1 MFVTWM
7 AEHAPG
13 DSPASLPVTGALKF
27 PVPVGISMQHLD
39 GLMLSCGTTA
49 ATPRQQKERPRSDI
63 GQRGSEAQPAGT
75 PNTLDL

>member
-1 MFVTWM
+1 
-7 AEHAPG
+7 
-13 DSPASLPVTGALKF
+13 
-27 PVPVGISMQHLD
+27 MQHLD

-63 GQRGSEAQPAGT
+63 GQRGSEAQPADT

>member
-1 MFVTWM
+1 M
-7 AEHAPG
+7 AEHASGQPL
-13 DSPASLPVTGALKF
+13 AFRPVAGTLKF